1 MNMDWN
7 DWLTVFNTA
16 ETVMVL
22 IILPLATE
30 RAVFWYRRLRGWRR
44 SKRRAQEG
52 QDAVAQARPEDPQ
65 ADAAKR

>member
-1 MNMDWN
+1 MDWN

-44 SKRRAQEG
+44 RKRRAQEG
-52 QDAVAQARPEDPQ
+52 QDAVAPPGSEDPQ
-65 ADAAKR
+65 ANAPER